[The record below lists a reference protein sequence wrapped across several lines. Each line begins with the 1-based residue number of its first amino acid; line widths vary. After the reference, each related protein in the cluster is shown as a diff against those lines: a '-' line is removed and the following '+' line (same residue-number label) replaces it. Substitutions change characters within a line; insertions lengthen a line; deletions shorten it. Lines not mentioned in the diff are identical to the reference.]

1 MRAIDNI
8 PCYLYLGQM
17 TRMTSKLAF
26 YPPNIPTTLKIPI
39 FGGIRVLND
48 YFATS
53 EIDKLTDE
61 EGFDDT
67 ETLDASVRHVA
78 GSIEISVPYENH
90 DDHRQIYQ
98 TKVKMLRIRIK
109 YTHGSHDFYLDV
121 KNKITAVKWN
131 DNKCVILATN
141 FDIIEPLTS
150 VSRGEK
156 GKAEKNK
163 INQPCLVNN
172 YNRNMG
178 GVDSHNWLLEK
189 HTIKIREKK
198 WYWLILTRIVDMAF
212 VNTCVIC
219 NMVNAE
225 KKRIKEI
232 RRHIAIAYLKKGN
245 TVQKQIGRPSYTMSS
260 RVKKIDTVRRDG
272 VGQINGKR
280 KTKMVSNAKL
290 FG

>member
-1 MRAIDNI
+1 
-8 PCYLYLGQM
+8 
-17 TRMTSKLAF
+17 
-26 YPPNIPTTLKIPI
+26 
-39 FGGIRVLND
+39 
-48 YFATS
+48 
-53 EIDKLTDE
+53 
-61 EGFDDT
+61 
-67 ETLDASVRHVA
+67 
-78 GSIEISVPYENH
+78 
-90 DDHRQIYQ
+90 
-98 TKVKMLRIRIK
+98 
-109 YTHGSHDFYLDV
+109 
-121 KNKITAVKWN
+121 
-131 DNKCVILATN
+131 
-141 FDIIEPLTS
+141 
-150 VSRGEK
+150 
-156 GKAEKNK
+156 
-163 INQPCLVNN
+163 
-172 YNRNMG
+172 MG